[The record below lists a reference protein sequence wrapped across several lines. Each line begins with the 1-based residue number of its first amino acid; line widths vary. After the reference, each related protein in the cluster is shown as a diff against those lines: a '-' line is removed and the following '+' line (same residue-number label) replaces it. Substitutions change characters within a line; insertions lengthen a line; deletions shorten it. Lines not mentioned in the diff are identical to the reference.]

1 VIAVTVGKSLLLT
14 SVTRYINVGATYTN
28 LIWRD
33 NMNCAEMKI
42 FTVQWQPK
50 RFWNQEGA
58 LIEQSFEGTSA
69 TEVVFQWI
77 NEHKFFQGD
86 VLQFQVCEGETIEN
100 NLVYKEIKL

>member
-1 VIAVTVGKSLLLT
+1 MIAVTVGKSLLLT
-14 SVTRYINVGATYTN
+14 SVTRYINVGSTYTN

-33 NMNCAEMKI
+33 NMNYDIA
-42 FTVQWQPK
+42 F
-50 RFWNQEGA
+50 GA